1 MTNPIGENR
10 SLHDLEADVESE
22 LTMAESSHP
31 DEPTGGPA
39 DWLVDPEEAERDEVS
54 LRGLLGAVEAL
65 EGDSPPNRSVDESP
79 EAP

>member
-1 MTNPIGENR
+1 MTNPTGENGF
-10 SLHDLEADVESE
+10 LHNLEADVEGE

-31 DEPTGGPA
+31 DESTGGPA
-39 DWLVDPEEAERDEVS
+39 DWLVDPAEAERDEVS

-65 EGDSPPNRSVDESP
+65 EGDSPPNRSVDEPP